1 MLNYFRIV
9 CKMKWNFHIFLMHLE
24 LSFFC
29 YSVLIWDQISHSVKK
44 KLWVYQQPMFERYV
58 LLHIIIRHLRWD
70 LYLRCLGVK
79 KIWKRKNLQVTFL
92 TQTAMSEKY
101 LVYSF
106 TMSIQMQYNTKHV
119 LKTATQFIPKRC
131 KKSSHMF
138 VLDNLCS
145 SLRRNKEKI

>member
-1 MLNYFRIV
+1 MQNEVEFSYFFYASRVVFLLLFRSHLGLDITF
-9 CKMKWNFHIFLMHLE
+9 CKKKNFGFISNRCLKGMYCFI
-24 LSFFC
+24 LSFDI
-29 YSVLIWDQISHSVKK
+29 YDGTYINAVQELKK
-44 KLWVYQQPMFERYV
+44 Y
-58 LLHIIIRHLRWD
+58 
-70 LYLRCLGVK
+70 G
-79 KIWKRKNLQVTFL
+79 KRKNLQVTFL